1 MIIFF
6 FTDLK
11 VIKTLSLAPKSFP
24 GPGHWACVCVC
35 VCSVTHSCPT
45 LCSPM
50 DCSLPGFSFSG
61 VFQARILEWVAIP
74 YSRGCSQPRDPI
86 LPKIEMGPGNNTL
99 KYYLV
104 FWPFIPVFLGR
115 YSGFIASGKNDPT
128 GNKRAKFLALRF
140 KALGLGIDLKE

>member
-1 MIIFF
+1 
-6 FTDLK
+6 
-11 VIKTLSLAPKSFP
+11 
-24 GPGHWACVCVC
+24 
-35 VCSVTHSCPT
+35 
-45 LCSPM
+45 M
-50 DCSLPGFSFSG
+50 DCSLPGFSFRG

-74 YSRGCSQPRDPI
+74 YSRGCSQPSDPI